1 MKLVPSS
8 DLYPRSRTQGFSIL
22 PGFPSL
28 GLGFLLMFTLLS
40 CTGDR
45 KAQEKERPS
54 VPVKVVKVTQK
65 DVPVQLRVVGNVEAY
80 SAVSIKALVGGQ
92 LWKVHFKEGQD
103 VKKDDLLLSLDPL
116 PFEAALKRAEANLER
131 DQALARQAEANL
143 ARDLSQITQAEAN
156 LAKDLAQAKNAEAQ
170 EKRYAFLVE
179 KNYVS
184 KDQYDQMRANYESL
198 SATVEADRAAIENAR
213 ASYRADKTT
222 LESARATVRGSEAD
236 VENAGIQLGYCTI
249 RAPISGRTGSLLV
262 QQGNI
267 IKANDVP
274 IVIINQIN
282 PIYVTFAFPEQNLP
296 EIKRHMAAGVL
307 KVEAIIPDDEQ
318 PPEKGVLTFVEN
330 AVDTASGTIKLKG
343 TFENKEKRL
352 WPGQFVNV
360 VLTLTTRP
368 SATLVPPQV
377 IQTGQQGSYVFVVK
391 PDLTVESRPVTVD
404 RSFEGM
410 TVVARGLQPG
420 ETVVMEGHLRLVP
433 GVKVELQNESSGRGK
448 LP

>member
-1 MKLVPSS
+1 M
-8 DLYPRSRTQGFSIL
+8 I
-22 PGFPSL
+22 
-28 GLGFLLMFTLLS
+28 FTLIS

-45 KAQEKERPS
+45 KVQEKTRPS
-54 VPVKVVKVTQK
+54 APVKVATVTQK
-65 DVPVQLRVVGNVEAY
+65 DVPVELRVVGNVEAY

-92 LWKVHFKEGQD
+92 LSKVHFKEGQD
-103 VKKDDLLLSLDPL
+103 VQKDDLLLSIDPR
-116 PFEAALKRAEANLER
+116 PFEAALSRAGANLER

-184 KDQYDQMRANYESL
+184 KDQYDQVHANYESL
-198 SATVEADRAAIENAR
+198 SATVQADKAAIENAQ
-213 ASYRADKTT
+213 ASYRADKVT
-222 LESARATVRGSEAD
+222 LESARATVRASQAD
-236 VENAGIQLGYCTI
+236 VENARILLGYCSI
-249 RAPISGRTGSLLV
+249 RAPITGRTGSLLV

-274 IVIINQIN
+274 IVIINQIH
-282 PIYVTFAFPEQNLP
+282 PIYVTFALPEQNLP
-296 EIKRHMAAGVL
+296 EIKKRMTAGVL
-307 KVEAIIPDDEQ
+307 KVEAFIPEDEQ
-318 PPEKGVLTFVEN
+318 SPEQGILTFVEN
-330 AVDTASGTIKLKG
+330 AVDTASGTIKMKG
-343 TFENKEKRL
+343 TFENQKKRL
-352 WPGQFVNV
+352 WPGQYVDV

-368 SATLVPPQV
+368 NAALVPSQA
-377 IQTGQQGSYVFVVK
+377 IQTGQQGAYVFVVRS
-391 PDLTVESRPVTVD
+391 DLTVESRPVVLD

-410 TVVARGLQPG
+410 AVVVRGLQQG

-433 GVKVELQNESSGRGK
+433 GAKVELEKESSTRGK